1 MKKTLFTLAIVALT
15 ASSTFAQG
23 LIGLGNS
30 FLTPIKIQ
38 PETGAARNAVAG
50 DGLSI
55 SVYFGSAGAAA
66 DALRKVDTTQNIT
79 IGSTAGV
86 LVGGLGAF
94 ALPVEGGETVSLQ
107 LRATAGNGLYY
118 GETRVIQVKLAT
130 APAAGTPIW
139 HPSNTSVFTPLTLN
153 VVPEPST
160 IALGVLGLSSL
171 LLFRRRK

>member
-1 MKKTLFTLAIVALT
+1 MKKTVLTLALVAL
-15 ASSTFAQG
+15 AAGSSFAQG

-30 FLTPIKIQ
+30 FLTPIKLQ
-38 PETGAARNAVAG
+38 PESGAARNAVAG

-55 SVYFGSAGAAA
+55 SVYFGPAGTAA
-66 DALRKVDTTQNIT
+66 DALTKVETAQNIT

-86 LVGGLGAF
+86 LLSGLGAF

-130 APAAGTPIW
+130 APAAGTPVW
-139 HPSNTSVFTPLTLN
+139 HPSNTAVFTPLTLA

-160 IALGVLGLSSL
+160 IALGVLGLGSL

>member
-1 MKKTLFTLAIVALT
+1 MKKTVLTLAIVALT
-15 ASSTFAQG
+15 TVSSFAQG

-30 FLTPIKIQ
+30 FLTPIKLQ
-38 PETGAARNAVAG
+38 PATGAARNATAG

-55 SVYFGSAGAAA
+55 SVYFGPAGTAA
-66 DALRKVDTTQNIT
+66 DALTKVESVQNVT

-86 LVGGLGAF
+86 LISGLGAV

-130 APAAGTPIW
+130 APAAGTPVW
-139 HPSNTSVFTPLTLN
+139 HPSNTSVFTPLTLA

-160 IALGVLGLSSL
+160 IALGVLGLGSL